1 VNWSIVGW
9 VVIGLS
15 AIMLVIFSLIGKK
28 PDFYSTRRSVSSE
41 GLKKA
46 QTAAIERGQPRLIAI
61 GDQYWSRTYPG
72 LGLHA
77 LTALPIL
84 ANAENTADG
93 GLSVSCGDGSLV
105 VLARQIV
112 QSDYVNGFS
121 MELSNPRVRTI
132 LPGPT
137 QLSYSLGLLSELG
150 LQKYGSIAL
159 LGNYGPEA
167 ILWTEAVQS
176 RGGYVFAAAG
186 SLISQAALLFNV
198 RDLVIGESVFS
209 TAGLLTS
216 NEVDQTRWLTEDI
229 LRVLLILSL
238 IAGVIMK
245 LVGVL

>member
-1 VNWSIVGW
+1 MNWSIVGW
-9 VVIGLS
+9 MAIGLS
-15 AIMLVIFSLIGKK
+15 ALMLVIFSLLRKK
-28 PDFYSTRRSVSSE
+28 PDTYSLRRSVSAE
-41 GLKKA
+41 GLMKA
-46 QTAAIERGQPRLIAI
+46 QTNAIERGQPRLIAI

-84 ANAENTADG
+84 ADAENIVDG
-93 GLSVSCGDGSLV
+93 ELSVSGGDGSLV

-137 QLSYSLGLLSELG
+137 QLSYSVGLLYELG

-159 LGNYGPEA
+159 FGNYGPEA

-186 SLISQAALLFNV
+186 SIISQAVLLFNV

-216 NEVDQTRWLTEDI
+216 NEVDQTRWMTEDI
-229 LRVLLILSL
+229 LRVLLILGL
-238 IAGVIMK
+238 IAGVIMR